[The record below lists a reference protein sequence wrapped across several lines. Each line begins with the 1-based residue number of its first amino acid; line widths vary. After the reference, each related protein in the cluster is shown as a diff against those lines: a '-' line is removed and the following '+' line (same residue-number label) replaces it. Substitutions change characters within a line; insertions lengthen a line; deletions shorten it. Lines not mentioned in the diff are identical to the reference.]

1 MQKKISTKIDA
12 KALLSQNQQTSQI
25 NKILKM
31 CMLKKIGFEFFF
43 WLGGDLQL
51 SIEMSW

>member
-1 MQKKISTKIDA
+1 MTVPKSMVEDAKKKIPTKIDA

-31 CMLKKIGFEFFF
+31 CMLEKN
-43 WLGGDLQL
+43 
-51 SIEMSW
+51 SY